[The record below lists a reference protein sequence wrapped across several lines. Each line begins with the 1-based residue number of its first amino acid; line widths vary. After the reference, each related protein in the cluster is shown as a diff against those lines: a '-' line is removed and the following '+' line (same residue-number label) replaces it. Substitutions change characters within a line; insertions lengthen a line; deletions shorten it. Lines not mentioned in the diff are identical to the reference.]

1 MKICP
6 TCGGQNGDENRFC
19 TFCGTTLPEA
29 PMPAAPN
36 AFPAYYQPAA
46 AAAVDSFDHTNEFEE
61 ADIRSNKLYAM
72 IMYLLGLVGIV
83 IALLGAKESAYVQFH
98 VKQNLKFCI
107 VEMLLGF
114 CAAFLIFTFIVP
126 IAAGVCITILEVIR
140 IIAFFQ
146 VCGNKAKEPAI
157 IRSLGFLN

>member
-6 TCGGQNGDENRFC
+6 NCAAQCSDENRFC
-19 TFCGTTLPEA
+19 TICGTQLPEA
-29 PMPAAPN
+29 PQAAPT
-36 AFPAYYQPAA
+36 AFPTYYQPAA
-46 AAAVDSFDHTNEFEE
+46 PMADPYDRTHEFEE
-61 ADIRSNKLYAM
+61 ADIHGNKLYAM
-72 IMYLLGLVGIV
+72 AIYLLGLAGVF

-98 VKQNLKFCI
+98 VKQMLKFSI
-107 VEMLLGF
+107 VELLLGI
-114 CAAFLIFTFIVP
+114 CAAVLFFTILVP
-126 IAAGVCITILEVIR
+126 IAAGVCLTILEVIR